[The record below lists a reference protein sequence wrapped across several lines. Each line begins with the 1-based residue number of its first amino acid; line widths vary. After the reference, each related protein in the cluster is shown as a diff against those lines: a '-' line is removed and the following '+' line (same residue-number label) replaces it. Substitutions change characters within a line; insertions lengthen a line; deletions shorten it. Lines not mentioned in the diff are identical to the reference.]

1 MWGQLHRRNA
11 RTTLRVGTG
20 GTMADIWHSIWRHKN
35 VWLLPVLL
43 VLALLAGAF
52 LLAGEQVNPF
62 SYRAL

>member
-1 MWGQLHRRNA
+1 
-11 RTTLRVGTG
+11 
-20 GTMADIWHSIWRHKN
+20 MADIWRSIWRHKN

-43 VLALLAGAF
+43 VLALLTGAF